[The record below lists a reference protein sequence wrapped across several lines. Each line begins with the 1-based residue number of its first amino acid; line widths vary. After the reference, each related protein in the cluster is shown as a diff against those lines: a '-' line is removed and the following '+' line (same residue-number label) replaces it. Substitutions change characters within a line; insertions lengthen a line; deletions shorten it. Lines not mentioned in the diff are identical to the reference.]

1 MNQFAIPRN
10 KASRISCPLAAGLAL
25 ASMKHFVLLIL
36 QMANR
41 DFCNPEHSGGG
52 RVAQ

>member
-1 MNQFAIPRN
+1 
-10 KASRISCPLAAGLAL
+10 
-25 ASMKHFVLLIL
+25 MKRFVLLIL
-36 QMANR
+36 QVANR